1 TGSLGV
7 TVYPY
12 DGTVS
17 EELIRKADQ
26 AMYAA
31 KGAGKNQFS
40 YFTREMD
47 EKAHKRL
54 YLSNEL
60 RQALPA
66 GQLRL
71 HYQPVID
78 LNEGH
83 VVKAEALLR
92 WQHPTLGDVG
102 PATFIPLAEESGLI
116 GDIGNW
122 AFKQAAACSKRFSRQ
137 TGRLFPIGIN
147 KSPMQF
153 MRPDQDSDWLEYL
166 QEQDIPPNSIMVEI
180 TE

>member
-1 TGSLGV
+1 VCQKILANLTRPSNVRNDFAYVTGSLGV

-31 KGAGKNQFS
+31 KGAGENQFS

-47 EKAHKRL
+47 EKAHRRL

-60 RQALPA
+60 RQALPS

-78 LNEGH
+78 LNEGQ

-92 WQHPTLGDVG
+92 WQHPTLGNIG
-102 PATFIPLAEESGLI
+102 PSTFIPLAEESGLI
-116 GDIGNW
+116 GAIGNW
-122 AFKQAAACSKRFSRQ
+122 AFQQAAACSKRFSEQ
-137 TGRLFPIGIN
+137 TGKLFPIGIN
-147 KSPMQF
+147 KSPVQF
-153 MRPDQDSDWLEYL
+153 MHHDRE
-166 QEQDIPPNSIMVEI
+166 
-180 TE
+180 